1 MRFIIPGRLKLRLN
15 NCYRSTLRILQTGIG
30 FENSARI
37 ISEFRSLIGTNKVR
51 RFIRAGLLFI
61 ALGAVSSCSLL
72 SGDKN
77 SKLDQILTPLP
88 DENSSASPDSKI
100 GAKEHPKIVA
110 AHGGVYADPKLSR
123 TLEEIVATLTAHS
136 KDGIKKYT
144 ITILNSPSVNAFAL
158 PGGYLYVTRG
168 LLALANDKAEVAAVL
183 AHEMSHVSA
192 NHGIK
197 RIKKLEA
204 IKLADRVVL
213 DVLSNDRAGKVA
225 LAANKINLAT
235 FSQNQ
240 ELQSDALGIR
250 MLGSAGF
257 DPYAAARFLDAMNSY
272 AQYQNSLSNKN
283 GEQDFLSTH
292 PSTPKRIELAKR
304 HARVFGRPGSGISNR
319 DQYLKSLD
327 GMLFGD
333 SALEGYVRGNRFAHA
348 GLGIT
353 FKVPGGYKIDNKASA
368 VVISGPNQIAVRFDG
383 VSQPRDVK
391 LTDYLHSGWVNGL
404 KEEHTTTA
412 TVNGLKTAYGEAEA
426 DGWIFN
432 ITLIRV
438 GLQVYRF
445 ILAAP
450 KSAKNSAVLAN
461 QISQTFRTLSRA
473 EKKGLRPLRLKV
485 IRVGT
490 GDTIANIATRMRGVQ
505 RRLDLFRLL
514 NRLKPGERAKPGT
527 WVKIVVN
534 G

>member
-1 MRFIIPGRLKLRLN
+1 MKSIIPGRLKLRLN
-15 NCYRSTLRILQTGIG
+15 NPNWPSWLDPNAVDSVGKYTSRLDLSHAIFWCRRILQFCLMLFVLG
-30 FENSARI
+30 F
-37 ISEFRSLIGTNKVR
+37 
-51 RFIRAGLLFI
+51 
-61 ALGAVSSCSLL
+61 VSSCSFL

-77 SKLDQILTPLP
+77 SKLDQVLTPLQNG
-88 DENSSASPDSKI
+88 NSSASPEARI
-100 GAKEHPKIVA
+100 GASEHPKIVA
-110 AHGGVYADPKLSR
+110 ANGGAYVDPKLNQ
-123 TLEEIVATLTAHS
+123 TLDEIVATLTAHS
-136 KDGIKKYT
+136 KDDVKKYT
-144 ITILNSPSVNAFAL
+144 VTILNSPAVNAFAL

-183 AHEMSHVSA
+183 AHEMAHVSA
-192 NHGIK
+192 KHGIK
-197 RIKKLEA
+197 RIEKLEA

-213 DVLSNDRAGKVA
+213 DVLSNDRAGKIA
-225 LAANKINLAT
+225 LAANKMSLAK

-272 AQYQNSLSNKN
+272 ARYQSSLSAKN

-319 DQYLKSLD
+319 DEYLKSIN

-333 SALEGYVRGNRFAHA
+333 SAQEGYVRGSRFAHA

-353 FKVPGGYKIDNKASA
+353 FKVPVGYEIDNKASA
-368 VVISGPNQIAVRFDG
+368 VVVSGPNQIAIRFDG
-383 VSQPRDVK
+383 VSQPRSVK
-391 LTDYLHSGWVNGL
+391 LAEYLHSGWVNGL
-404 KEEHTTTA
+404 KKDYTKAVTIS
-412 TVNGLKTAYGEAEA
+412 GLKAVYGEAEA
-426 DGWIFN
+426 EGWVFN
-432 ITLIRV
+432 IALIRV
-438 GLQVYRF
+438 GPQIYRF

-450 KSAKNSAVLAN
+450 TSAKNSAVIAK
-461 QISQTFRTLSRA
+461 QVSQTFRTLSRA

-485 IRVGT
+485 IPVGP
-490 GDTIANIATRMRGVQ
+490 GASIANIATRMRGVQ

-514 NRLKPGERAKPGT
+514 NRLQPGERAKPGT
-527 WVKIVVN
+527 RVKIVVN

>member
-1 MRFIIPGRLKLRLN
+1 MKSIIPGRLKLRLN
-15 NCYRSTLRILQTGIG
+15 NPNCSKLRDPSAGNGMGECEYRFNPSQVTPRMFRFLQ
-30 FENSARI
+30 SC
-37 ISEFRSLIGTNKVR
+37 
-51 RFIRAGLLFI
+51 LLLV
-61 ALGAVSSCSLL
+61 ALGTVSSCSIV

-77 SKLDQILTPLP
+77 SKLDQVLTPLSN
-88 DENSSASPDSKI
+88 ENSSASPEDRI
-100 GAKEHPKIVA
+100 GANEHPKIVA
-110 AHGGVYADPKLSR
+110 ANGGAYIDLKLNRMLSDV
-123 TLEEIVATLTAHS
+123 VATLTAHS
-136 KDGIKKYT
+136 KDGVKKYT
-144 ITILNSPSVNAFAL
+144 VTILNSPSVNAFAL

-183 AHEMSHVSA
+183 AHEMAHVSA
-192 NHGIK
+192 NHGVK

-213 DVLSNDRAGKVA
+213 DVLSNDRAGKIA

-257 DPYAAARFLDAMNSY
+257 DPFAAARFLDAMNSY
-272 AQYQNSLSNKN
+272 AQYQNSLSEKN

-319 DQYLKSLD
+319 AQYLKTID

-333 SALEGYVRGNRFAHA
+333 SAHEGYVRGNQFAHA

-353 FKVPGGYKIDNKASA
+353 FKVPGGYVIDNKASA
-368 VVISGPNQIAVRFDG
+368 IVVSGPNQIAIRFDG
-383 VSQPRDVK
+383 VSQPRDTN
-391 LTDYLHSGWVNGL
+391 LAEYLHSGWVNGL
-404 KEEHTTTA
+404 KKSHTTTA
-412 TVNGLKTAYGEAEA
+412 TVNGLKTVNGEAEA

-438 GLQVYRF
+438 GPQVYRF

-450 KSAKNSAVLAN
+450 KSAKNSAVIAK
-461 QISQTFRTLSRA
+461 QVSQTFRTLSRA
-473 EKKGLRPLRLKV
+473 EKKGLRPLKLKV
-485 IRVGT
+485 IRVGP
-490 GDTIANIATRMRGVQ
+490 GDSIARIATRMRGVQ

-527 WVKIVVN
+527 RVKIVVN

>member
-15 NCYRSTLRILQTGIG
+15 NPNRPSLLDPDAGHGIGKCIHRINLSRSTLRL
-30 FENSARI
+30 R
-37 ISEFRSLIGTNKVR
+37 
-51 RFIRAGLLFI
+51 LFFQSWL
-61 ALGAVSSCSLL
+61 ALFALAAVSSCSLL

-77 SKLDQILTPLP
+77 SKLDQVLTPSP
-88 DENSSASPDSKI
+88 EENSSASPEARI
-100 GAKEHPKIVA
+100 GSKEHPKIIA
-110 AHGGVYADPKLSR
+110 ANGGAYADPKLNQ

-136 KDGIKKYT
+136 KDGVKKYT
-144 ITILNSPSVNAFAL
+144 VTILNSPSVNAFAL

-183 AHEMSHVSA
+183 AHEMAHVSA
-192 NHGIK
+192 NHGMK

-213 DVLSNDRAGKVA
+213 DVLSNDRVGKIA

-257 DPYAAARFLDAMNSY
+257 DPYAAARFLEAMNSY
-272 AQYQNSLSNKN
+272 ARYQNSLSDQN

-304 HARVFGRPGSGISNR
+304 HARAFGRPGSGISNR
-319 DQYLKSLD
+319 DQYLKIID

-333 SALEGYVRGNRFAHA
+333 SAQEGYVRGNQFAHA

-353 FKVPGGYKIDNKASA
+353 FKVPNGYEISNKASA
-368 VVISGPNQIAVRFDG
+368 VVVSGPNQIAIRFDG
-383 VSQPRDVK
+383 VSQPRELK
-391 LTDYLHSGWVNGL
+391 LADYLHSGWVNGL
-404 KEEHTTTA
+404 KENHTTTA
-412 TVNGLKTAYGEAEA
+412 IVNGLRTVYGEAEA

-450 KSAKNSAVLAN
+450 KSAKNSDVIAKQV
-461 QISQTFRTLSRA
+461 SQTFRTLNRA
-473 EKKGLRPLRLKV
+473 EKKGLRPLQLKV
-485 IRVGT
+485 IRVGS
-490 GDTIANIATRMRGVQ
+490 GGSIATIATRMRGVQ

-514 NRLKPGERAKPGT
+514 NRLKPGERVKPGSQ
-527 WVKIVVN
+527 VKIVIN

>member
-1 MRFIIPGRLKLRLN
+1 M
-15 NCYRSTLRILQTGIG
+15 
-30 FENSARI
+30 
-37 ISEFRSLIGTNKVR
+37 
-51 RFIRAGLLFI
+51 
-61 ALGAVSSCSLL
+61 
-72 SGDKN
+72 
-77 SKLDQILTPLP
+77 
-88 DENSSASPDSKI
+88 
-100 GAKEHPKIVA
+100 
-110 AHGGVYADPKLSR
+110 
-123 TLEEIVATLTAHS
+123 
-136 KDGIKKYT
+136 
-144 ITILNSPSVNAFAL
+144 
-158 PGGYLYVTRG
+158 TRG

-183 AHEMSHVSA
+183 AHEMAHVSA

-213 DVLSNDRAGKVA
+213 DVLSNDRAGKIA

-257 DPYAAARFLDAMNSY
+257 DPFAAARFLEAMNSY
-272 AQYQNSLSNKN
+272 AQYQNSLSDKN

-319 DQYLKSLD
+319 NQYLKSID

-333 SALEGYVRGNRFAHA
+333 SAQEGYVRGNQFAHA

-353 FKVPGGYKIDNKASA
+353 FKVPNGYEIDNKASA
-368 VVISGPNQIAVRFDG
+368 VVVSGPNQIALRFDG
-383 VSQPRDVK
+383 VSQPRDVN
-391 LTDYLHSGWVNGL
+391 LAEYLHSGWVNGL
-404 KEEHTTTA
+404 KDGHTITA
-412 TVNGLKTAYGEAEA
+412 TINGLNAVYGEAEA

-438 GLQVYRF
+438 GAQVYRF

-450 KSAKNSAVLAN
+450 KSAKNSATIAKQV
-461 QISQTFRTLSRA
+461 SQTFRTLSRA

-485 IRVGT
+485 IRVGS
-490 GDTIANIATRMRGVQ
+490 GDSIARIATRMRGVQ

-514 NRLKPGERAKPGT
+514 NRLQPGERAKPGT
-527 WVKIVVN
+527 RVKIVVN

>member
-1 MRFIIPGRLKLRLN
+1 MKSIIPGRLKLRLN
-15 NCYRSTLRILQTGIG
+15 NPDRLNWLKPNAVDSIRGSSYRIESSPMTSRFLRIFQSCL
-30 FENSARI
+30 
-37 ISEFRSLIGTNKVR
+37 V
-51 RFIRAGLLFI
+51 LL
-61 ALGAVSSCSLL
+61 ALVAVSSCSLL

-77 SKLDQILTPLP
+77 SKLDQVLAPLP
-88 DENSSASPDSKI
+88 DGNSSASPEARI
-100 GAKEHPKIVA
+100 GANEHPKIVA
-110 AHGGVYADPKLSR
+110 ANGGAYVDPKLNR

-136 KDGIKKYT
+136 KDGVKKYT
-144 ITILNSPSVNAFAL
+144 VTILNSPSVNAFAL

-183 AHEMSHVSA
+183 AHEMAHVSA

-213 DVLSNDRAGKVA
+213 DVLSNDRAGKIA

-257 DPYAAARFLDAMNSY
+257 DPFAAARFLEAMNSY
-272 AQYQNSLSNKN
+272 ARYQNSLSSQN

-319 DQYLKSLD
+319 GQYLRSID

-333 SALEGYVRGNRFAHA
+333 SAQEGYVRGNQFAHA

-353 FKVPGGYKIDNKASA
+353 FKVPNGYEIDNKASA
-368 VVISGPNQIAVRFDG
+368 VVVSGPNQIAIRFDG
-383 VSQPRDVK
+383 VSQPRAVK
-391 LTDYLHSGWVNGL
+391 LTDYLHSGWVIGLKDNNTITATTNGL
-404 KEEHTTTA
+404 E
-412 TVNGLKTAYGEAEA
+412 TVYGEAEA

-438 GLQVYRF
+438 GGQIYRF

-450 KSAKNSAVLAN
+450 KSAKNSAAIAKQV
-461 QISQTFRTLSRA
+461 SQTFRKLSRT

-485 IRVGT
+485 IRVGP
-490 GDTIANIATRMRGVQ
+490 GASIANIATRMRGVQ

-514 NRLKPGERAKPGT
+514 NRLQPGERAKPGT
-527 WVKIVVN
+527 RVKIVVN